1 MELWR
6 RCPQIYRHIWT
17 LQEEESNGLLDSAGG
32 IAAFKKKTILIE
44 LPDIS
49 ELNKKGVFW

>member
-32 IAAFKKKTILIE
+32 IAAFLKKTILIE

-49 ELNKKGVFW
+49 ELNKKGVF